1 MYRVMFTRYAQ
12 SHSYTHQK
20 MLNIEWYAN
29 SWYTYSNPMENMKV
43 RLDHHPN
50 YWGSYNS
57 HVPVTTNQD
66 EFVWKILETNSPIFR
81 TGSDG
86 LWIHWDWGYPKFSR
100 KPPFFCVGII
110 QYHLVIF
117 LTVRHGKIHHA
128 IQFGKPSISA
138 IEKPWL
144 ALLVITRG
152 YKKKSSDAASE
163 IAQPGLSLAHLSKYC
178 FHTSPER
185 VSSACFVRCIDHV
198 GSRWIKTKYET
209 WV

>member
-1 MYRVMFTRYAQ
+1 
-12 SHSYTHQK
+12 
-20 MLNIEWYAN
+20 MLIRGIP
-29 SWYTYSNPMENMKV
+29 T
-43 RLDHHPN
+43 
-50 YWGSYNS
+50 
-57 HVPVTTNQD
+57 VTP
-66 EFVWKILETNSPIFR
+66 WKIWKSDWIIIPTIGEVITAMFQSPPTRMNLSEKIWKPIA
-81 TGSDG
+81 
-86 LWIHWDWGYPKFSR
+86 LFSER
-100 KPPFFCVGII
+100 DPMGFESIGIEATQNFLGNLLFCVGII

-185 VSSACFVRCIDHV
+185 VSSACFVRCIDNV